1 MERKH
6 CMRINP
12 GLQLVEKAGL
22 LAKTRQKDRIMPTCP
37 SPEQLLR
44 SRTGHIAS
52 APPVLPLLLPAI
64 AAIISVL
71 L

>member
-6 CMRINP
+6 YVRINP

-22 LAKTRQKDRIMPTCP
+22 LAKTRERGWDPAYL
-37 SPEQLLR
+37 SPEQVVR
-44 SRTGHIAS
+44 SRTGHSAS
-52 APPVLPLLLPAI
+52 APPALLLLLPAT
-64 AAIISVL
+64 AAITSVL

>member
-6 CMRINP
+6 YVRINP

-22 LAKTRQKDRIMPTCP
+22 LAKAREQEQDHAYL
-37 SPEQLLR
+37 SPEQVPNSRRGASPLPHLRLL
-44 SRTGHIAS
+44 H
-52 APPVLPLLLPAI
+52 LPAT
-64 AAIISVL
+64 AAITSVL